1 MYLSFYGLKLKPF
14 QNSTN
19 PSFFW
24 FGEKQKETLA
34 IFKYGISKMPGILL
48 LTGDVGTGKTTLI
61 NALLSNLDDQF
72 IVIKVLDPGLEE
84 IDFLNYISD
93 ALDFK
98 KKFSTKDSFFAHFS
112 EFLNTSATLGK
123 KVVLVIDECQ
133 RLNVQLL
140 DEIVQLANIEK
151 DETKLLKVLLIGQ
164 NTFND
169 LLQNNKSKKL
179 HQSLAIN
186 YAIAPLDIHETG
198 DYVRH
203 RLKIAGG
210 KSSIFSADAF
220 SKIYEFSTGIPRRI
234 NIICDHALLLGF
246 AQEKKTINGELIR
259 ECAMDLRPL
268 ANSQPLQNDSLESVT
283 GDGSKKIKRSPPK
296 LRQKVKVRRTGITF
310 GMVILIT
317 IPVFFIAYFTT
328 PISYQKALQYFK
340 RNSLQFFID
349 PHAADTQN
357 RPLTSDSDIGKVA
370 SEIDATRASSP
381 FAKKPVGKE
390 HQVETSAAPKIAD
403 ESVAPTGEPVQ
414 PKGIGADSLPKIAES
429 PGETDTTLPR
439 IAPIEPSDKDVDSD
453 SVATPP
459 AMPSAKKEVITAAD
473 TSALPVAKENS
484 MQETGLL
491 EQQKT
496 SRVNLPTTMATS
508 TKTQGDFPDT
518 VNSPS
523 QPPKEQDVLDE
534 PPPEPIDPGAVIDWV
549 LKKRSR

>member
-48 LTGDVGTGKTTLI
+48 LTGDVGTGKTTLV
-61 NALLSNLDDQF
+61 NALLNNLDDQF

-84 IDFLNYISD
+84 IDFLNYLSD

-98 KKFSTKDSFFAHFS
+98 KKFSTKDNFFAHFS
-112 EFLNTSATLGK
+112 KFLNTSATLGK

-140 DEIVQLANIEK
+140 DEIVQLANIEN

-179 HQSLAIN
+179 HQSIAIN
-186 YAIAPLDIHETG
+186 YAIAPLDIRETG

-246 AQEKKTINGELIR
+246 AQEKKTINGDLIR

-268 ANSQPLQNDSLESVT
+268 ANAQPLQNDSPESVT
-283 GDGSKKIKRSPPK
+283 GDGSKKIRRSPPK
-296 LRQKVKVRRTGITF
+296 LRQKVNVRRAGITF
-310 GMVILIT
+310 GMVILIM
-317 IPVFFIAYFTT
+317 IPVFLITYFT
-328 PISYQKALQYFK
+328 PPRSYQKALQYFK
-340 RNSLQFFID
+340 RNGLQFFID

-357 RPLTSDSDIGKVA
+357 RPFTSDSDIRKVA
-370 SEIDATRASSP
+370 SEIDAPRASTP

-390 HQVETSAAPKIAD
+390 HPAEPAPKIAD
-403 ESVAPTGEPVQ
+403 ESVAPTGEPLQ
-414 PKGIGADSLPKIAES
+414 PNGIGADSLPEIADS
-429 PGETDTTLPR
+429 PGETDTLPL
-439 IAPIEPSDKDVDSD
+439 IAPIEPSDKDVTSD
-453 SVATPP
+453 NVAIPP
-459 AMPSAKKEVITAAD
+459 AMPAAKKEVTTAAD
-473 TSALPVAKENS
+473 TSAVPDAKENS

-491 EQQKT
+491 EQQET
-496 SRVNLPTTMATS
+496 SQMNLTRTMETS
-508 TKTQGDFPDT
+508 TKTQGDLPDT
-518 VNSPS
+518 ANSPS
-523 QPPKEQDVLDE
+523 QPPKEQDVSDE

-549 LKKRSR
+549 LKNRSR